1 MKLLNKVAAIGMF
14 TFAPACFSAVGS
26 GEFNILRV
34 EVTDAFFTVYSA
46 SGPIA
51 SDNCEDR
58 SKVVFWRADYP
69 NGYDSM
75 LSVALAAHMGNKKV
89 SMWLDGCKAGPWKQT
104 LPKAESIVLTG
115 N

>member
-1 MKLLNKVAAIGMF
+1 MRLLDKVVAIGMCAF
-14 TFAPACFSAVGS
+14 TPACFSAVVS

-34 EVTDAFFTVYSA
+34 EVTDTFFTVYTA
-46 SGPIA
+46 SGPITN
-51 SDNCEDR
+51 DNCEDGY
-58 SKVVFWRADYP
+58 KVVFWRTDYP

-89 SMWLDGCKAGPWKQT
+89 SMWLDGCKMGPWGKT
-104 LPKAESIVLTG
+104 LPKAGSVVITG